1 MKINV
6 TALVA
11 LNGGEETCVSIE
23 LSDGIH
29 TDLQKHVILTKQYAS
44 LRIKKGEISTERYEE
59 IVRAANICSAYK
71 KGLNLLGYSSSSKKN
86 LYYKLRSRG
95 FEDDITEEAIAMLVR
110 DRYLDEN
117 YACTRE
123 AERCIQKLWGRKRI
137 VSHLYS
143 KGFSEH
149 TVREALEELSE
160 VDYTENCKKLLL
172 RNHKKQLAII
182 GEDRA
187 QMTKL
192 VASLERMGYT
202 FSEIKSAISDILD

>member
-1 MKINV
+1 MSCK
-6 TALVA
+6 
-11 LNGGEETCVSIE
+11 
-23 LSDGIH
+23 
-29 TDLQKHVILTKQYAS
+29 
-44 LRIKKGEISTERYEE
+44 RYEE
-59 IVRAANICSAYK
+59 IVRAANIRSAYK

-95 FEDDITEEAIAMLVR
+95 FEDDITEEAIEMLVR
-110 DRYLDEN
+110 DRYVDEN
-117 YACTRE
+117 DACTRE

-172 RNHKKQLAII
+172 RNHKKQLASI
-182 GEDRA
+182 GEDRV

-192 VASLERMGYT
+192 VASLERMGYS